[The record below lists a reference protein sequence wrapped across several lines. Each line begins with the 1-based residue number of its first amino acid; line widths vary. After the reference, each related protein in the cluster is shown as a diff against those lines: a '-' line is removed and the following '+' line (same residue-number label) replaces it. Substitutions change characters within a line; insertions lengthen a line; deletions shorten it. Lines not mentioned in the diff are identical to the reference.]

1 MGKLSEYRPALAA
14 FALMVA
20 MAITTTA
27 LSFFVGP
34 VCEELGLGRGS
45 FTVYYSC
52 LTASGAAAIPVL
64 GQVIQKR
71 GLRGIMA
78 ISSVW
83 VCAGLFLFSLSGK
96 LWMFYA
102 VSAAMGMFGTACVS
116 LCATVIVQKAYSG
129 PRASGILGIVMSGSG
144 VGGMVLSLFLPGLIE
159 ILGWRWGYHIL
170 GLIWLCLGL
179 SALTLLGKAEL
190 SGGSPQHGTPVEGM
204 TRAQA
209 LRSPKLYL
217 LTLVIFILSAACGI
231 QTQIPVVLS
240 GYGFTT
246 AQVSA
251 MVSFFTAALA
261 LGKILQGLLYSRI
274 GPQRG
279 GCLIMAVFAASFL
292 LLRSPMAVYPALTM
306 LAVGMGS
313 VTTLMPILTRS
324 AFGSLEYAAVWS
336 ILSTASNVGTLIAA
350 PLYGMVYDASGSYEP
365 AMTASAL
372 GLALSLFL
380 LYLCFR
386 KK

>member
-1 MGKLSEYRPALAA
+1 MSKLSEYRPALAA
-14 FALMVA
+14 FVLMIS

-34 VCEELGLGRGS
+34 VSEALGLGRGS
-45 FTVYYSC
+45 FTVYYSF

-64 GQVIQKR
+64 GQIIQKR

-78 ISSVW
+78 VSTMW

-116 LCATVIVQKAYSG
+116 LCATVIVQKAYAG
-129 PRASGILGIVMSGSG
+129 PRASGIMGIVMSGSG

-159 ILGWRWGYHIL
+159 SLGWRWGYRIL
-170 GLIWLCLGL
+170 GLCWLCLGL
-179 SALTLLGKAEL
+179 TALALLGKAEL
-190 SGGSPQHGTPVEGM
+190 SGGSPQRGTEGM

-209 LRSPKLYL
+209 LRSPTLYL

-231 QTQIPVVLS
+231 QTQLPVVLS
-240 GYGFTT
+240 GYGFGT
-246 AQVSA
+246 ARVSA

-261 LGKILQGLLYSRI
+261 LGKILQGILYSKI

-279 GCLIMAVFAASFL
+279 GCLIVAVYAASFL
-292 LLRSPMAVYPALTM
+292 LLRLPNAAYSALAM

-324 AFGSLEYAAVWS
+324 AFGSAEYAAIWS
-336 ILSTASNVGTLIAA
+336 ILSTASNVGTLVAA
-350 PLYGMVYDASGSYEP
+350 PLFGMVYDASGSYGP
-365 AMTASAL
+365 AMTASSVGLVLSL
-372 GLALSLFL
+372 GLLFL
-380 LYLCFR
+380 AFR
-386 KK
+386 ETE